1 MLRTTTKFITLP
13 LLVALFTLSTLNP
26 VARAAVIDTQA
37 ILNQANNSTRVELQK
52 LLAREDVRQQLIAY
66 GVDPDDADR
75 RIGALTS
82 HELNQ
87 LQHHIDVLP
96 AGSDALAVLGIIFL
110 VLIVLE
116 LVGVTNVF
124 SKL

>member
-1 MLRTTTKFITLP
+1 MIRTITKLITLQ
-13 LLVALFTLSTLNP
+13 LLVAVFTLSILTP
-26 VARAAVIDTQA
+26 AARAAVIDTQA
-37 ILNQANNSTRVELQK
+37 ILSQQNNSTQVELQK

-66 GVDPDDADR
+66 GVDPEDADH
-75 RIGALTS
+75 RIAALTN

-87 LQHHIDVLP
+87 LQQHIDELP

-116 LVGVTNVF
+116 LVGVTNIF